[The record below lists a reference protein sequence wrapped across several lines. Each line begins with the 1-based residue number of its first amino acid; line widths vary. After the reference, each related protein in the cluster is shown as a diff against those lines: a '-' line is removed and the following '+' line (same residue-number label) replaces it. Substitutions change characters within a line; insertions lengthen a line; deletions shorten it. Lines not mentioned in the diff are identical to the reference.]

1 MTNTNI
7 MFINVSHNSSFEA
20 EKMPVE
26 VFDKG
31 EFKKIAK
38 IAEECRVKK
47 LDKEGIA
54 KVKAR
59 TRKYLYTIKIKI
71 DELDAFLKEL
81 ECKNI
86 VEV

>member
-1 MTNTNI
+1 
-7 MFINVSHNSSFEA
+7 
-20 EKMPVE
+20 MPVE
-26 VFDKG
+26 IFDKE
-31 EFKKIAK
+31 EFKRIAK

-47 LDKEGIA
+47 LNKEGIA

-59 TRKYLYTIKIKI
+59 TKKYLYTIKVKI
-71 DELDAFLKEL
+71 DELDVFLKEL